1 MESYAELAFESVLR
15 DFEDEGAVLFAMDG
29 EEKWIP
35 RSVIKEIDI
44 DGKQVEVKEWWAK
57 EKGLV

>member
-15 DFEDEGAVLFAMDG
+15 DFEDEGGVLFAMNG
-29 EEKWIP
+29 EERWIP

>member
-1 MESYAELAFESVLR
+1 MESYAELSFESVLR
-15 DFEDEGAVLFAMDG
+15 DFDSEDAVLFAMNG
-29 EEKWIP
+29 EERWIP
-35 RSVIKEIDI
+35 RSVIKEIDV